1 MNTKNHKNV
10 IVTVISLGIL
20 LLPVFNISNS
30 VAAKNKRV
38 SSPEQCINIVSAL
51 DRLEC
56 FDVYFKAPVRL
67 SSNQQGSRHYSTLP
81 NVMTM
86 ALNQERLR
94 KGSDLSLIRKSY
106 LERDDNEQQRVML
119 TAPALSGF
127 LPRPLLIISCVQ
139 NITRFQIGLKEKM
152 REGEVRLN
160 LELDGRHRYQ
170 DYLWRVVGN
179 DHLVDAGR
187 GLPGIEFIK
196 TLFHH
201 QRLKIHSDNSRIDG
215 LSFDI
220 SQLSEKIRPLRTS
233 CHW

>member
-1 MNTKNHKNV
+1 MLL
-10 IVTVISLGIL
+10 SL
-20 LLPVFNISNS
+20 LLTSDS
-30 VAAKNKRV
+30 EAAKRSRV

-67 SSNQQGSRHYSTLP
+67 SSNQQASRHYSSMP
-81 NVMTM
+81 KVMTM
-86 ALNQERLR
+86 ALKQERSR
-94 KGSDLSLIRKSY
+94 KGEGLSLLRQTY
-106 LERDDNEQQRVML
+106 AERDDNEQQRVML

-160 LELDGRHRYQ
+160 LELDGRHRYE

-201 QRLKIHSDNSRIDG
+201 QRLKIHSDNARIDG

-220 SQLSEKIRPLRTS
+220 SDLAEKIKPLRLS

>member
-1 MNTKNHKNV
+1 MLL
-10 IVTVISLGIL
+10 SL
-20 LLPVFNISNS
+20 LLTSDS
-30 VAAKNKRV
+30 EAAKRSRV

-67 SSNQQGSRHYSTLP
+67 SSNQQASRHYSSMP
-81 NVMTM
+81 KVMTM
-86 ALNQERLR
+86 ALKQERSR
-94 KGSDLSLIRKSY
+94 KGEGLSLLRQTY
-106 LERDDNEQQRVML
+106 AERDDNEQQRVML

-160 LELDGRHRYQ
+160 LELDGRHRYE

-201 QRLKIHSDNSRIDG
+201 QRLKIHSDNARIDG
-215 LSFDI
+215 LAFDI
-220 SQLSEKIRPLRTS
+220 SDLAEKIKPLRLS

>member
-1 MNTKNHKNV
+1 MMS
-10 IVTVISLGIL
+10 SLCAVL
-20 LLPVFNISNS
+20 LLSLAVIYTSE
-30 VAAKNKRV
+30 AAKKARV
-38 SSPEQCINIVSAL
+38 SSPEQCISIVSAL

-67 SSNQQGSRHYSTLP
+67 SSQQQGSRQYSSLP
-81 NVMTM
+81 NVMAM
-86 ALNQERLR
+86 ALKQERTRNKSNGL
-94 KGSDLSLIRKSY
+94 GLIRKSY
-106 LERDDNEQQRVML
+106 SERDDNEQQRVML

-127 LPRPLLIISCVQ
+127 LPRPILIISCVQ

-201 QRLKIHSDNSRIDG
+201 QRLKVHSDNSRIDG

-220 SQLSEKIRPLRTS
+220 SDLSEKIKPLRSS